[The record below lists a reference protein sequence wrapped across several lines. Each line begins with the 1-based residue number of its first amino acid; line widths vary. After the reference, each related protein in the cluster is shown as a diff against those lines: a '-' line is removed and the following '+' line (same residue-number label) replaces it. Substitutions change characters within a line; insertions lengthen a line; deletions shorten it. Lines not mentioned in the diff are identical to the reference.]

1 MFMTQGEFTAVV
13 QRMNQGDDRAR
24 NDALQLVYAELQGLA
39 RRRLA
44 GQKPGSIEASDLVN
58 EAYARLAGRDALDWQ
73 NRRHFFALAARAMHD
88 VLVERARARG
98 AKKRGG
104 DWRQV
109 TMHSAVVGAENDPIG
124 FLLLD
129 DALQRLCEEHAA
141 CGEVIMLT
149 YFAGLTIA
157 ETADALDVSK
167 RSVDRLLK
175 FARAWLRKE
184 LSEQITAS
192 G

>member
-1 MFMTQGEFTAVV
+1 MVDGEFTAVV
-13 QRMNQGDDRAR
+13 QRMSQGDRSAR
-24 NDALQLVYAELQGLA
+24 NDALKLVYAELQGLA
-39 RRRLA
+39 RRRLS

-58 EAYARLAGRDALDWQ
+58 EAYARLAGKDALDWQ

-98 AKKRGG
+98 AQKRGG
-104 DWRQV
+104 DWRRV
-109 TMHSAVVGAENDPIG
+109 TMTSAVIGAEDDPTG

-129 DALQRLCEEHAA
+129 DALQRLCDEHAA
-141 CGEVIMLT
+141 CGEVVMLT
-149 YFAGLTIA
+149 YFAGMTIA
-157 ETADALDVSK
+157 ETADALDVSR

-184 LSEQITAS
+184 LAEHVAV
-192 G
+192 GG